1 MKILVIVLLG
11 TNLNYLYYPMK
22 DKDCFVSG
30 MFVINKIAR
39 YYEHTEEKRQGYY
52 TKDGRVVVV
61 HYCK

>member
-11 TNLNYLYYPMK
+11 TNLNYLHYPMK

-52 TKDGRVVVV
+52 TKDGRVVVG

>member
-1 MKILVIVLLG
+1 MKILVIILLG

-39 YYEHTEEKRQGYY
+39 YYEHTEEKHQGYY
-52 TKDGRVVVV
+52 TKDGRVVVG